1 MMELLIYLAVGVA
14 LVIFLYLFWQL
25 IKKLIVNS
33 LVGLFFLFLLK
44 YAFQVP
50 IPINWWTIAVTA
62 LFGLAG
68 VGSILIL
75 HLGGM
80 ILN

>member
-1 MMELLIYLAVGVA
+1 MMELLLYLAVGII
-14 LVIFLYLFWQL
+14 LVIFLYLFWHL
-25 IKKLIVNS
+25 IKKLIINS

-50 IPINWWTIAVTA
+50 IPMNLWTLAVTA

-68 VGSILIL
+68 VGSLL
-75 HLGGM
+75 LLYLGGM
-80 ILN
+80 LA

>member
-1 MMELLIYLAVGVA
+1 MMELLLYLAVGIILA
-14 LVIFLYLFWQL
+14 LFLCLFWQL

-50 IPINWWTIAVTA
+50 IPLNWWTIAVTA
-62 LFGLAG
+62 FFGLAG
-68 VGSILIL
+68 VGSLLLL
-75 HLGGM
+75 HIGGM
-80 ILN
+80 LA

>member
-1 MMELLIYLAVGVA
+1 MMELLLYLAVGVA

-25 IKKLIVNS
+25 IKKLVINS

-50 IPINWWTIAVTA
+50 IPINLWTIAVTA

-68 VGSILIL
+68 VGSLL
-75 HLGGM
+75 LLYLGGM
-80 ILN
+80 LA

>member
-1 MMELLIYLAVGVA
+1 MELLLYLAVGII

-25 IKKLIVNS
+25 IKKLVINS

-50 IPINWWTIAVTA
+50 IPINPWTIAVTA

-68 VGSILIL
+68 VGSLLLL
-75 HLGGM
+75 HLGHM
-80 ILN
+80 LA